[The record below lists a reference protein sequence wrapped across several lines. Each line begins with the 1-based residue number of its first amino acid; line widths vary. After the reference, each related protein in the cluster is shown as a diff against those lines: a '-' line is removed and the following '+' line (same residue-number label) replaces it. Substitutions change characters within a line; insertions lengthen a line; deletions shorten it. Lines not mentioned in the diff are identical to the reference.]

1 MQAWGSL
8 GLRALQGV
16 LVLSSAAAMLVLAQ
30 AARWRPSQAVIL
42 AALNLIVGSFF
53 VGLLR
58 PQSILLTTIP
68 LVWAGILQLT
78 RGQRVIAS
86 ALLIFLAS
94 ATTANSHL
102 FFPLTLAPAAF
113 LWVYPPARSRDWVI
127 GVLAIV
133 LGWLATPYA
142 LDWLDVFRHNFGR
155 NLLTRPP
162 SAVTELQ
169 PGFVSMLYPTPTPML
184 AAIALMLAL
193 PWALTRAGLV
203 SRERLLAAVYW
214 SVGLILFGF
223 ASRLFIA
230 WWLLALPAVGWTI
243 AYLTRSSEEGAP
255 RSSVRLLGL
264 VACLLI
270 IATQLIKTRDLRAM
284 EGDTERRT
292 LPTVAALPA
301 ERLAAWLERNGGAD
315 RHARMMSTFVFG
327 SYLTWRLPR
336 LSQSIDSRGIF
347 PDSVTGAEAVVLAED
362 RDVPLGPWRSADL
375 AIIPLRYRVAG
386 VLDTA
391 TGWRRMATVPG
402 APIPR
407 DSVALWVRRDWW
419 AARGQIAPTRR
430 Q

>member
-1 MQAWGSL
+1 MIGTFGHY
-8 GLRALQGV
+8 GLRALQGL
-16 LVLSSAAAMLVLAQ
+16 LVLSSAASALVSGACRADGVPVSGRDARGLQ
-30 AARWRPSQAVIL
+30 PDRAA
-42 AALNLIVGSFF
+42 FF

-58 PQSILLTTIP
+58 PQSILLITMPAI
-68 LVWAGILQLT
+68 WAGILQLA
-78 RGQRVIAS
+78 RGQRVVSS

-94 ATTANSHL
+94 AMTANSHL

-142 LDWLDVFRHNFGR
+142 LDWLDVYRHNFGR

-270 IATQLIKTRDLRAM
+270 IATQLIKTRDMRAM

-292 LPTVAALPA
+292 LPTA
-301 ERLAAWLERNGGAD
+301 AAWPAD
-315 RHARMMSTFVFG
+315 
-327 SYLTWRLPR
+327 
-336 LSQSIDSRGIF
+336 
-347 PDSVTGAEAVVLAED
+347 
-362 RDVPLGPWRSADL
+362 
-375 AIIPLRYRVAG
+375 
-386 VLDTA
+386 A
-391 TGWRRMATVPG
+391 TRRMARAQRWRRPSREDDEHLRVRELSDLATS
-402 APIPR
+402 ASFTIDRQPR
-407 DSVALWVRRDWW
+407 DLPGLRHRSRSRR
-419 AARGQIAPTRR
+419 ARGGS
-430 Q
+430 